1 MALAPAPNGALL
13 TGALD
18 RLPETRRPRLWLSL
32 LCLLLWAPGLFSL
45 PTGDRDEARFAQAS
59 RQMVETGDL
68 VRIRNGEVERNKKP
82 AGIHWAQAGIVHA
95 MEAAGLP
102 ARGWIGSYRLASALG
117 AWLAVLATFSFGR
130 ALVGR
135 RAAFLAAALLAGS
148 LLLLAETHIAKTD
161 AALLASIVA
170 AMGLMGR
177 AYLAPA
183 AFGPRAAV
191 GFWLALGV
199 GVLLKG
205 PIAPMVPLL
214 AGFTLVVADRGW
226 RGAPWLRALRPIWG
240 VPLMIACALPWL
252 VAIGIATEG
261 RFFAQALGDDMLN
274 KVGSGE
280 EAHWGP
286 PGYYLLTFGIAA
298 FPGAFLVLRGL
309 PGAWEARMRP
319 GTRFLLAWAAPTWLL
334 FEAVATKLPH
344 YVLPAYPA
352 LLLLGAAW
360 ACDPLRKPAPRWLA
374 WLGWLALFGT
384 AIGLAIGAVALPI
397 AADGR
402 IAPIGLLAPLAAALL
417 LWAVA
422 RAARAGEWARA
433 GLSAAI
439 LGIPLYAV
447 VLGGVLPN
455 LTAPWVSP
463 RLAAMLRAE
472 GVPADRFGV
481 AGFHEPSLVFEAGT
495 ATRLL
500 TNGTEAARFLVAAPD
515 RVVAV
520 EGREVPRFEAEAA
533 ATGLRARAV
542 GRVEGFNYVRGRRVA
557 ITLFRA
563 G

>member
-1 MALAPAPNGALL
+1 MAPAPSL

-18 RLPETRRPRLWLSL
+18 RLPEVRRPRLLLSL
-32 LCLLLWAPGLFSL
+32 LCLLMWAPGLFSL
-45 PTGDRDEARFAQAS
+45 PPGDRDEARFAQAS
-59 RQMVETGDL
+59 RQMVESGDY

-82 AGIHWAQAGIVHA
+82 VGIHWAQAGIVHA

-102 ARGWIGSYRLASALG
+102 ARGWIGSYRLASAIG
-117 AWLAVLATFSFGR
+117 AWLAVLGTFSLGR

-135 RAAFLAAALLAGS
+135 RPAFLAAS
-148 LLLLAETHIAKTD
+148 LLSATLLLVVETHIAKTD

-177 AYLAPA
+177 AYLSPNTFTA
-183 AFGPRAAV
+183 RAAL
-191 GFWLALGV
+191 GFWLALGA

-205 PIAPMVPLL
+205 PIAPMVPLF
-214 AGFTLVVADRGW
+214 AGLTLFAADRGW
-226 RGAPWLRALRPIWG
+226 RTGAPWLRALRAHWG
-240 VPLMIACALPWL
+240 IPLMIACALPWL

-261 RFFAQALGDDMLN
+261 RFFQQALGDDMLN

-298 FPGAFLVLRGL
+298 FPGAFLVLRAM
-309 PGAWEARMRP
+309 PAAWAARMRP

-344 YVLPAYPA
+344 YVLPAFPA

-360 ACDPLRKPAPRWLA
+360 ACDPLRRPAPRPLA
-374 WLGWLALFGT
+374 WLGWAALYGT
-384 AIGLAIGAVALPI
+384 AAGLAIGAVALPVL
-397 AADGR
+397 ADGR
-402 IAPIGLLAPLAAALL
+402 VSLPGLLAVPLAAGLL
-417 LWAVA
+417 LAVT

-433 GLSAAI
+433 GLSGAVLAV
-439 LGIPLYAV
+439 PLYWAL
-447 VLGGVLPN
+447 LGGVLPH

-463 RLAAMLRAE
+463 RVAALVAAE
-472 GVPADRFGV
+472 GVPADRFGI
-481 AGFHEPSLVFEAGT
+481 AGYHEPSLVFSAGT
-495 ATRLL
+495 ATHLL
-500 TNGTEAARFLVAAPD
+500 GDGAAAARFLAAAPD

-520 EGREVPRFEAEAA
+520 EGREAPRFEAGAA
-533 ATGLRARAV
+533 AIGLRPRAV

-563 G
+563 S